1 MAFSAVFSRGNRES
15 AEIKNSPDERG
26 RGRTRNGREKRG
38 NKSVGSYGL

>member
-1 MAFSAVFSRGNRES
+1 MAFSAVFSHGNEKV

-26 RGRTRNGREKRG
+26 RGRTRNGRGKWG